1 VVSDGLKVGAGRY
14 FAIAAA
20 MLGLGVLL
28 AAAPG
33 RDAAAQAVDIAPLVS
48 PPVPKVQV
56 APTPEVLPPVLPA
69 TPTVEG
75 VPPGPAVHVD
85 DIRVEGVTVY
95 DQAALRPLYAG
106 LAGADV
112 PRERLLALVDA
123 LQTRYREDGY
133 ILTTVHGAAEHQGG
147 RLVFVV
153 RATEGYIGD
162 IKLDGDIGPADAL
175 VQAILDHL
183 TWIRPVRNAD
193 LERYLLLANDIPG
206 VTAQAVFRRVSPE
219 PGAIELVAQ
228 IARKPYAAQFQ
239 FDNRGS
245 PEVGP
250 YEALVTGQSN
260 SFTPAGEQL
269 QAMFFNTF
277 NREELF
283 GQADASGFLNSE
295 GLKLRGYAGHGNTQ
309 PGGALAGT
317 GFNADLTIAG
327 LGLSYPV
334 IRTRRLNLS
343 VDGAFDTYDGVIDTF
358 ATGGVLSDTHL
369 RILRAGGALDFQ
381 DSLVADLPAA
391 NSIVWKVSQGLSAL
405 GASGNDEAQPARAGE
420 RNDFTKVTGE
430 LTRVQNLI
438 AIGDAQTA
446 LKTSIGGQYTGDI
459 LPPSEQYLL
468 GGTRFGR
475 GFFAGEVAGDRALGA
490 TIELQL
496 NKGFDGLA
504 PLNPDGRLNV
514 QFYSFFDYGRA
525 YNLGPTDVD
534 HTIDSVGI
542 GARTDVTPWMF
553 VELEGLRRLT
563 THVDGAAASPLTD
576 YAVFSRVVLR
586 Y

>member
-1 VVSDGLKVGAGRY
+1 MRVSSD
-14 FAIAAA
+14 IA
-20 MLGLGVLL
+20 L
-28 AAAPG
+28 AATAVIGLLLTGVPKHE
-33 RDAAAQAVDIAPLVS
+33 AYAQAVDIAPLVA
-48 PPVPKVQV
+48 PPIQKVQP
-56 APTPEVLPPVLPA
+56 APAPAVLPTLAPA
-69 TPTVEG
+69 APSVEG
-75 VPPGPAVHVD
+75 VPPGPAVHID
-85 DIRVEGVTVY
+85 DIRFAGVTVY
-95 DQAALRPLYAG
+95 DAASLRPLYASLVG
-106 LAGADV
+106 TDV
-112 PRERLLALVDA
+112 PREKLLAVVEA

-133 ILTTVHGAAEHQGG
+133 ILTTVHGAAVHEGG

-153 RATEGYIGD
+153 HATEGYIGD
-162 IKLDGDIGPADAL
+162 VKLDGDIGPAGTL

-219 PGAIELVAQ
+219 PGAVELVAQ
-228 IARKPYAAQFQ
+228 IARKPFAAQFQ

-250 YEALVTGQSN
+250 YEALLTGQSN
-260 SFTPAGEQL
+260 AFTSAGEQL
-269 QAMFFNTF
+269 QATFFNTF
-277 NREELF
+277 NREQLF
-283 GQADASGFLNSE
+283 GQVDAAGFLNSE
-295 GLKLRGYAGHGNTQ
+295 GLKLHAYAGRGNTQ

-327 LGLSYPV
+327 ANLSYPV
-334 IRTRRLNLS
+334 IRSRRLNLS
-343 VDGAFDTYDGVIDTF
+343 VDGGFDTYDGVIDTF
-358 ATGGVLSDTHL
+358 AAGGMLSDTHL
-369 RILRAGGALDFQ
+369 RILRAGGSLDFQ
-381 DSLVADLPAA
+381 DAAIADLPAA
-391 NSIVWKVSQGLSAL
+391 NSMVWKISQGLPGL
-405 GASGNDEAQPARAGE
+405 GASSNSEALPARAGE

-438 AIGDAQTA
+438 AIGEAQTA
-446 LKTSIGGQYTGDI
+446 LKTSVGGQFTDDI

-490 TIELQL
+490 TVELQL
-496 NKGFDGLA
+496 NTGFDGWA
-504 PLNPDGRLNV
+504 PFNPDGRLNV
-514 QFYSFFDYGRA
+514 QFYQFFDYGRA
-525 YNLGPTDVD
+525 YNLGATDVD

-542 GARTDVTPWMF
+542 GARSDVTPWMF

-576 YAVFSRVVLR
+576 YAVFSRVVFR